1 MHFALLT
8 LLNASYTYCIIHIAP
23 PTPIVH
29 VPTLEGLRPLQ
40 ITYFQEKRCFVGD
53 KIGVLH
59 LKINLHVVIITSANI
74 VYVKY
79 HII

>member
-1 MHFALLT
+1 M
-8 LLNASYTYCIIHIAP
+8 YIYIYI
-23 PTPIVH
+23 
-29 VPTLEGLRPLQ
+29 LQ
-40 ITYFQEKRCFVGD
+40 ITGFQEKRCFVGE
-53 KIGVLH
+53 KTGVLH